1 MNFPIPVNMTVDSG
15 EAIQMTV
22 QGDVTVSCVV
32 DLRISPNVQETY
44 DGPYSVTPSES
55 VQTLETAE
63 KSMTDDVTVG
73 AIPADYIGSSV
84 PRKTSADLTASGP
97 TVTAPAG
104 YYASAASKSVS
115 SGSASTPNT
124 SITADVD
131 VLLSA
136 NGLITATAS
145 GSQSLTPNV
154 VEGYVGRGT
163 AGTVSVDGLKNV
175 QLPTQAAK
183 TVTPT
188 ESEQIA
194 VAAQKFT
201 TGEVKV
207 AAIPSDYI
215 GSNVPQKSSSDLTVF
230 GPTVTAPSG
239 YYAEAATK
247 SVAVGSARVCDTA
260 IPVTPSISVDNS
272 GKITASVSKVQSVS
286 PSVNAGYVTTGYAGN
301 MNVSGSAELQ
311 MTTQAAQTITPTESE
326 QTAVAA
332 GKYTTGIVKVNGIP
346 SDYVGSTVTR
356 KAAGTYTPSSVAQEI
371 SAGQYLEGAQTIE
384 AVAPPYYDMSG
395 SLAWLGADATLV
407 QTFTLADV
415 KLSATNFA
423 SWTPSTTAKDIFDT
437 RTAGTFTASN
447 MPDYD
452 YYICWETVIPIEYQ
466 AGAVNKARGIY
477 LAAYHVQ
484 AIVRRASSYADYQ
497 AGNANSNVNVSAFTG
512 GNFYRY
518 YGSKQGTITYTN
530 SASYGFYGTVT
541 ANTISSTT
549 AASPTITLKTPK
561 VTARCSTT
569 YLSTSNAAL
578 IDQDKTV
585 IKQKCIVY
593 RVKKASFMQGVWLEV
608 MRLMQ
613 EVDPA

>member
-32 DLRISPNVQETY
+32 DLRISPNVHETY

-63 KSMTDDVTVG
+63 KAMTENVTVD
-73 AIPADYIGSSV
+73 AIPSDYVGSAV
-84 PRKTSADLTASGP
+84 PRRTKNDINITKVVMPGGVQTPVAIA
-97 TVTAPAG
+97 AKG
-104 YYASAASKSVS
+104 YYKSTTTKNIPT
-115 SGSASTPNT
+115 GTATTPAT
-124 SITADVD
+124 SITADPTVSVD
-131 VLLSA
+131 S
-136 NGLITATAS
+136 NGLVTAS
-145 GSQSLTPNV
+145 VSASQSVTPTV
-154 VEGYVGRGT
+154 DEGYVMSGT
-163 AGTVSVDGLKNV
+163 AGTVSVQGSSTL
-175 QLPTQAAK
+175 QLSTQAAK

-188 ESEQIA
+188 ETEQTA
-194 VAAQKFT
+194 VSAQKFT

-215 GSNVPQKSSSDLTVF
+215 GSAVP
-230 GPTVTAPSG
+230 
-239 YYAEAATK
+239 
-247 SVAVGSARVCDTA
+247 
-260 IPVTPSISVDNS
+260 
-272 GKITASVSKVQSVS
+272 
-286 PSVNAGYVTTGYAGN
+286 
-301 MNVSGSAELQ
+301 
-311 MTTQAAQTITPTESE
+311 TQAAQTITPTESE

-332 GKYTTGIVKVNGIP
+332 GKYTTGIVKVSGIP

-395 SLAWLGADATLV
+395 ANAWLGADATLV
-407 QTFTLADV
+407 QTFTLADK
-415 KLSATNFA
+415 KLSETSFA
-423 SWTPSTTAKDIFDT
+423 SWTPSTTATEILAT
-437 RTAGTFTASN
+437 RTAGTFTASD
-447 MPDYD
+447 MSDYD
-452 YYICWETVIPIEYQ
+452 YYICCETVIPIEYQ
-466 AGAVNKARGIY
+466 AGAVNKAMGIY

-484 AIVRRASSYADYQ
+484 AIVRRASSYANYQ

-518 YGSKQGTITYTN
+518 YGSTQGTITYTN

-585 IKQKCIVY
+585 IKQKCRVY

>member
-32 DLRISPNVQETY
+32 DLRISPTVQETY
-44 DGPYSVTPSES
+44 YGPYSVTPSES

-63 KSMTDDVTVG
+63 KAMADDVTVG

-104 YYASAASKSVS
+104 YYASAASKDVPRGSVRVN
-115 SGSASTPNT
+115 NT
-124 SITADVD
+124 GITA
-131 VLLSA
+131 
-136 NGLITATAS
+136 N
-145 GSQSLTPNV
+145 
-154 VEGYVGRGT
+154 
-163 AGTVSVDGLKNV
+163 
-175 QLPTQAAK
+175 
-183 TVTPT
+183 
-188 ESEQIA
+188 
-194 VAAQKFT
+194 
-201 TGEVKV
+201 
-207 AAIPSDYI
+207 
-215 GSNVPQKSSSDLTVF
+215 
-230 GPTVTAPSG
+230 
-239 YYAEAATK
+239 
-247 SVAVGSARVCDTA
+247 
-260 IPVTPSISVDNS
+260 PSISVGSD
-272 GKITASVSKVQSVS
+272 GKIRSTVSKVRSVY
-286 PSVNAGYVTTGYAGN
+286 PYVTAGYVTTGTAGN
-301 MNVSGSAELQ
+301 ISVSGSAELQ
-311 MTTQAAQTITPTESE
+311 MSTQAAQTITPTESE

-346 SDYVGSTVTR
+346 ADYVGSGVTR
-356 KAAGTYTPSSVAQEI
+356 KASGTYTPSSVAQEI
-371 SAGQYLEGAQTIE
+371 SAGQYLDGAQTIE

-423 SWTPSTTAKDIFDT
+423 SWTPSTTETDILAT

-452 YYICWETVIPIEYQ
+452 YYICCETVIPIEYQ

-484 AIVRRASSYADYQ
+484 AIVRRASSYANYQ

-518 YGSKQGTITYTN
+518 YGSTQGTITYTN

-585 IKQKCIVY
+585 IKQKCRVY

-608 MRLMQ
+608 MRLVQ